1 MSKTTILVVCGKEEE
16 DMQSK
21 TDRVIC
27 GTCEFWT
34 GSRQPIFSPNAIPKI
49 DIIDKMGCCEC
60 PVSRFEGQ
68 SRSCDGKC
76 VRFSKWTEL
85 F

>member
-1 MSKTTILVVCGKEEE
+1 MR
-16 DMQSK
+16 SK

-34 GSRQPIFSPNAIPKI
+34 GSRQPTFSPKGIPQI
-49 DIIDKMGCCEC
+49 DIIDKTGCCEC
-60 PVSRFEGQ
+60 PVSKF
-68 SRSCDGKC
+68 DGKSRACDSYC
-76 VRFSKWTEL
+76 VHFSKWTEL